1 MSAPSTPSPDPGDAR
16 KPRDSEIDVY
26 GLTHPGK
33 LRKENQDHFL
43 IASLAKQMIV
53 HRTSL
58 PDDAALPREP
68 ERLAFLAMVADGV
81 GSGAGEEA
89 SRMAVQTIS
98 RYVARS
104 THTYYAS
111 DAADAADAD
120 RFTELLQDAAM
131 ECHAAVL
138 EAGGQDARRSMA
150 STLTLWIGMWP
161 RSYLLQ
167 VGDSRCYIYWDGKL
181 TQISRDQ
188 TMAQALVDQGVLT
201 HTKAYSTRW
210 AHVLASA
217 IGGSQAA
224 PVVTP
229 FDQRW
234 GLIGL
239 LCSDGLTKH
248 VPDERIAERLAAM
261 TSAKQVCEDLLQDA
275 LDGGGSDNIT
285 VLVGR
290 TVKRD

>member
-1 MSAPSTPSPDPGDAR
+1 MSTPSTPSTDPAESR
-16 KPRDSEIDVY
+16 KPRDTEIDVY
-26 GLTHPGK
+26 GLTHTGSI
-33 LRKENQDHFL
+33 RKQNQDHFL

-53 HRTSL
+53 HQTSL
-58 PDDAALPREP
+58 PDDAGLPREP

-89 SRMAVQTIS
+89 SRIAVQAIS

-104 THTYYAS
+104 THTYYT
-111 DAADAADAD
+111 ADAADAE
-120 RFTELLQDAAM
+120 RFTEMLQDAAL
-131 ECHAAVL
+131 ECHASVL
-138 EAGGQDARRSMA
+138 EAAGQDTTRRSMA
-150 STLTLWIGMWP
+150 TTLTLWIGMWP

-167 VGDSRCYIYWDGKL
+167 VGDSRCYIFWEGKL

-201 HTKAYSTRW
+201 HTKAHSTRW

-229 FDQRW
+229 FYQRW
-234 GLIGL
+234 ELIGL

-285 VLVGR
+285 ILAGR
-290 TVKRD
+290 TVKRE